1 MTLAAD
7 YIVIGA
13 GSAGCVVAA
22 ELIRRQVG
30 RVIVLEAG
38 PSDQHP
44 LVKMPFG
51 LVWLMGSKTRDW
63 RFSSTQ
69 QAGLEGRQLKI
80 PRGRMLGGSGSINS
94 MVWFRGTRRD
104 FNDWGC
110 TEWDWSSVEPA
121 FQAVEEKL
129 RPQQL
134 SGAHPVTQKLS
145 AMFSGNSGAAPTPE
159 YESAGVYNFNL
170 HNGRRWSAADA
181 FLRPALGSGNLQI
194 ITGVEVDRIDIET
207 HRARRVILV
216 DGTEISA
223 HKGIILSAGSIG
235 SPSILMRSGI
245 GDRSDLSAI
254 GIDVKH
260 DLPQVGRNLHDH
272 PSVGLYF
279 AGPNSGYGLT
289 LGQSLA
295 WAAAPFRYAIT
306 GKGRLASPTV
316 EGGAFFNARGTDAV
330 PDVQSHFI
338 PFKLGWTGQRYT
350 YGAGYFADVCLCR
363 PKSRGELRLLSA
375 DPRVAP
381 AVDLGILQD
390 PSDLDTL
397 VAGLFRL
404 RKLLAQTD
412 FGSYRA
418 AEVFPA
424 ETAQS
429 DDAMRRYVIERCA
442 TAYHPVG
449 TAAIGAVVSPSLNV
463 MGIENLWVADASVMP
478 QVTSANTNA
487 PSMMIGWKAATF
499 ITQEAA

>member
-1 MTLAAD
+1 
-7 YIVIGA
+7 
-13 GSAGCVVAA
+13 
-22 ELIRRQVG
+22 
-30 RVIVLEAG
+30 
-38 PSDQHP
+38 
-44 LVKMPFG
+44 
-51 LVWLMGSKTRDW
+51 
-63 RFSSTQ
+63 
-69 QAGLEGRQLKI
+69 
-80 PRGRMLGGSGSINS
+80 
-94 MVWFRGTRRD
+94 
-104 FNDWGC
+104 
-110 TEWDWSSVEPA
+110 
-121 FQAVEEKL
+121 
-129 RPQQL
+129 
-134 SGAHPVTQKLS
+134 
-145 AMFSGNSGAAPTPE
+145 
-159 YESAGVYNFNL
+159 
-170 HNGRRWSAADA
+170 
-181 FLRPALGSGNLQI
+181 
-194 ITGVEVDRIDIET
+194 
-207 HRARRVILV
+207 
-216 DGTEISA
+216 
-223 HKGIILSAGSIG
+223 
-235 SPSILMRSGI
+235 
-245 GDRSDLSAI
+245 
-254 GIDVKH
+254 
-260 DLPQVGRNLHDH
+260 VGRNLHDH